1 LCIGSATTIGSINFL
16 VRTYQSSSTNY
27 LATTDFPTAIDR
39 INDAGTDVE
48 SMAAT
53 WPKPKMVLG
62 GYSQRAAAMG
72 FVTAK
77 VPDGARLMEILQPM
91 PSEVADHVAAV
102 ALFGKPSEQ
111 FITTRS
117 VPARE
122 TSPYTVS
129 TWRREWSTRR

>member
-1 LCIGSATTIGSINFL
+1 M
-16 VRTYQSSSTNY
+16 RTYQSSSTNY
-27 LATTDFPTAIDR
+27 PATTDFPTAIDR

-53 WPKPKMVLG
+53 WPKPKMVFG
-62 GYSQRAAAMG
+62 GYSQGAAAMG
-72 FVTAK
+72 FVTANK

-91 PSEVADHVAAV
+91 PSKVADHVAAV

-129 TWRREWSTRR
+129 TWRREGSTRR